1 MLALSGFYYHDVYGV
16 YVFSVYG
23 LKKPKLGVN
32 MDEMEWAML
41 VENFTKVKEV
51 LKGKSVDLSACM
63 RSADY
68 EEYIKMYAALWFVDD
83 KPPNNT
89 TPILFYS
96 EEEAKSAAYNKLVR
110 GVDYPGNGPE
120 PQLRIETLSK
130 PPPDSTFLMNL
141 IMVHM
146 VNRNMFCICL
156 RRTVELVRQVL
167 TLNLITVAWVTIW
180 MRLWIMLMCIINK
193 LERWSKWMIWWMYLM
208 KFIGWLE
215 PEKFSANTLLNVL
228 LFGW

>member
-1 MLALSGFYYHDVYGV
+1 MASAIWGDDGRRWTGKHA
-16 YVFSVYG
+16 FSVYG
-23 LKKPKLGVN
+23 LVKPKSGVN

-41 VENFTKVKEV
+41 VENFPKVKEV

-83 KPPNNT
+83 KPLNNT

-96 EEEAKSAAYNKLVR
+96 KEEAKSAAYNKPVR
-110 GVDYPGNGPE
+110 GVDYPENGPE

-146 VNRNMFCICL
+146 VNRNIL
-156 RRTVELVRQVL
+156 YL
-167 TLNLITVAWVTIW
+167 
-180 MRLWIMLMCIINK
+180 
-193 LERWSKWMIWWMYLM
+193 SK
-208 KFIGWLE
+208 KNCEACQIG
-215 PEKFSANTLLNVL
+215 SDSI
-228 LFGW
+228 